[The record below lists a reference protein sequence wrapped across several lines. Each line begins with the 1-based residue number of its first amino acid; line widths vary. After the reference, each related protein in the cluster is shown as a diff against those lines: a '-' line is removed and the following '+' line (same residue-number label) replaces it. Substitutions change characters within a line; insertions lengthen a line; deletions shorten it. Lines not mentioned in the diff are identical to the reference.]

1 MKGKGYEKMKKI
13 YPGIG
18 NLENMIYLNQTSD
31 GSFTQGKDGV
41 VDILTPSDKKVEF
54 ITYQDKTLCNVKSAL
69 GYPAIY
75 KVPEARYEGPAKAIL
90 MDLDG
95 TSVHSETFWM
105 WIIEQTVARLK
116 KDSSFTLEREDEP
129 HVSGHSVSEHLQY
142 CINKYCPDKTIEEAR
157 SFYFEI
163 TEYEMKEILEGRGKQ
178 GAFNPAPGLK
188 EFLEE
193 VKGNGIK
200 IGLVTSGL
208 YTKAM
213 PEIISAFQALN
224 MGDPVE
230 FYDAI
235 ITAGQTFKKGQTGTI
250 GELAPKPHPW
260 LYAETAR
267 VGLGIAEKD
276 KCRVLGFEDS
286 SAGVMSIRLSGFEA
300 VGIGGGNIQA
310 SGMESLC
317 LKQYD
322 NLCDALPLVM
332 GKGM

>member
-1 MKGKGYEKMKKI
+1 MM

-18 NLENMIYLNQTSD
+18 QLENMILLDKTSD
-31 GSFTQGKDGV
+31 GSFIQGKEGV
-41 VDILTPSDKKVEF
+41 KEILTPSDKKVEF
-54 ITYQDKTLCNVKSAL
+54 IVYEDKTLCYVKSAL

-105 WIIEQTVARLK
+105 WIIEQTVCKLK
-116 KDSSFTLEREDEP
+116 NDMKFQLESADEP

-142 CINKYCPDKTIEEAR
+142 CINKYCPEKTIEEAR
-157 SFYFEI
+157 RFYFDT
-163 TEYEMKEILEGRGKQ
+163 TEYEMKEILEGRGKKD
-178 GAFNPAPGLK
+178 AFSPAPGLR

-193 VKGNGIK
+193 VKGNGVK

-208 YTKAM
+208 YNKAM
-213 PEIISAFQALN
+213 PEIISAFQTLN
-224 MGDPVE
+224 MGDPLD
-230 FYDAI
+230 FYDGI

-260 LYAETAR
+260 LYSETAK
-267 VGLGIAEKD
+267 VGLGINEED

-286 SAGVMSIRLSGFEA
+286 SAGVMSIRLAGFHA
-300 VGIGGGNIQA
+300 VGINGGNIHA
-310 SGMESLC
+310 SGMDSLC

-322 NLCDALPLVM
+322 DLCDALPLIL
-332 GKGM
+332 GK

>member
-1 MKGKGYEKMKKI
+1 MTTKV

-18 NLENMIYLNQTSD
+18 KMENMISLDKTSD
-31 GSFTQGKDGV
+31 GSFIQGKEGV
-41 VDILTPSDKKVEF
+41 KEILTPSDKKVEF
-54 ITYQDKTLCNVKSAL
+54 IIFEDKTLCHVKSAL

-75 KVPEARYEGPAKAIL
+75 KVPEARFEGPAKAIL

-105 WIIEQTVARLK
+105 WIIEQTVGKLK
-116 KDSSFTLEREDEP
+116 NNMKFQLESQDEP

-157 SFYFEI
+157 RFYFET
-163 TEYEMKEILEGRGKQ
+163 TEYEMKEILEGRGKK
-178 GAFNPAPGLK
+178 GAFNPAPGLR

-208 YTKAM
+208 YNKAM
-213 PEIISAFQALN
+213 PEIISAFQTLD
-224 MGDPVE
+224 MGDPLN

-260 LYAETAR
+260 LYSETAK
-267 VGLGIAEKD
+267 VGLGITEEEKS
-276 KCRVLGFEDS
+276 RVLGFEDS
-286 SAGVMSIRLSGFEA
+286 SAGVMSIRLAGFEA
-300 VGIGGGNIQA
+300 VGINGGNIHA
-310 SGMESLC
+310 SGMDSLC

-322 NLCDALPLVM
+322 NLCDALPLILR
-332 GKGM
+332 K

>member
-1 MKGKGYEKMKKI
+1 MM

-18 NLENMIYLNQTSD
+18 KIENMIFLDKTSD
-31 GSFTQGKDGV
+31 ESFIQGKEGV
-41 VDILTPSDKKVEF
+41 KEILTPSDKKVEF
-54 ITYQDKTLCNVKSAL
+54 IVYEDKTLCYVKSAL

-105 WIIEQTVARLK
+105 WIIEQTVAKLK
-116 KDSSFTLEREDEP
+116 NDKKFQLESADEP

-142 CINKYCPDKTIEEAR
+142 CINKYCPEKTIEEAR
-157 SFYFEI
+157 SFYFDI
-163 TEYEMKEILEGRGKQ
+163 TEYEMNEILEGRGKE
-178 GAFNPAPGLK
+178 GAFNPAPGLR

-208 YTKAM
+208 YNKAM
-213 PEIISAFQALN
+213 PEIISAFQTLN
-224 MGDPVE
+224 MGDPLN

-235 ITAGQTFKKGQTGTI
+235 ITAGQTFKKGQSGTI

-260 LYAETAR
+260 LYSETAK
-267 VGLGIAEKD
+267 VGLGINEED

-286 SAGVMSIRLSGFEA
+286 SAGVMSIRLAGFEA
-300 VGIGGGNIQA
+300 VGINGGNIHA
-310 SGMESLC
+310 SGMDSLC

-322 NLCDALPLVM
+322 DLCDALPLIL
-332 GKGM
+332 GK

>member
-1 MKGKGYEKMKKI
+1 MT

-18 NLENMIYLNQTSD
+18 KLENMIFLDKTSD
-31 GSFTQGKDGV
+31 GGFIQGKEGV
-41 VDILTPSDKKVEF
+41 KEILTPSDKKVEF
-54 ITYQDKTLCNVKSAL
+54 IVYEDKTLCYVKSAL

-95 TSVHSETFWM
+95 TSVHSEAFWM
-105 WIIEQTVARLK
+105 LIIEQTVAKLK
-116 KDSSFTLEREDEP
+116 NDSKFQLESADEP

-142 CINKYCPDKTIEEAR
+142 CINKYCPEKTIEEAR
-157 SFYFEI
+157 SFYFDI
-163 TEYEMKEILEGRGKQ
+163 TEYEMKEILEGRGKK
-178 GAFNPAPGLK
+178 GAFSPAPGLR

-208 YTKAM
+208 YNKAM
-213 PEIISAFQALN
+213 PEIISAFQTLN
-224 MGDPVE
+224 MGDPLN

-235 ITAGQTFKKGQTGTI
+235 ITAGQTFKKGQSGTI

-260 LYAETAR
+260 LYSETAK
-267 VGLGIAEKD
+267 VGLGIKEED
-276 KCRVLGFEDS
+276 KGRVLGFEDS
-286 SAGVMSIRLSGFEA
+286 SAGVMSIRLAGFEA
-300 VGIGGGNIQA
+300 IGINGGNIHA
-310 SGMESLC
+310 SGMDSLC

-322 NLCDALPLVM
+322 DLCDALPLIL
-332 GKGM
+332 GK